1 MKKKYLLYILPISIA
16 FLLTLGVLAACTYER
31 GPMQITLT
39 APPVEDQNTQK
50 SVTEEDQMVYPN
62 TPETLVQA
70 FMLSL
75 QANPEL
81 SSRYLSK
88 SLRSTLP
95 VGGPADL
102 LSLSGVIEGVA
113 IQSGAASLEPP
124 AAQVD
129 VGLQVNGQIN
139 QRRFHLIKEEDRWA
153 IDQIEIIQ

>member
-1 MKKKYLLYILPISIA
+1 MKKKYLLYILPISIV

-39 APPVEDQNTQK
+39 APAAEAQK
-50 SVTEEDQMVYPN
+50 NVTEEDQMVYPN

-102 LSLSGVIEGVA
+102 LSVSGVIEGVA

-129 VGLQVNGQIN
+129 VGLQVDGQIN
-139 QRRFHLIKEEDRWA
+139 QRRFHLIKEDDRWA
-153 IDQIEIIQ
+153 IDQIEIMQ